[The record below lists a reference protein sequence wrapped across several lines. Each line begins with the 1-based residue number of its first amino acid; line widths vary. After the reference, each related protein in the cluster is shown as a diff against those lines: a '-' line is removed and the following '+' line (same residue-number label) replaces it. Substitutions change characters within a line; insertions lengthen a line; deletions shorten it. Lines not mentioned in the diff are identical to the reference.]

1 MKGAWLH
8 RPAAP
13 HLRRVTLSTAPC
25 SNVYAGDRVG
35 GRLQELSRLFRFVGG
50 LGVPDFV
57 SLTLDDGSQV
67 LFQSAESDLVSMH
80 SGAADVVSADAAT
93 GRLEEIAKASQQMC
107 ASLRS
112 QMAPDEVQLQIGVS
126 MSAELG
132 WFFAKTTAE
141 GTLTV
146 TLTWKGPATQ

>member
-1 MKGAWLH
+1 ML
-8 RPAAP
+8 RAAP
-13 HLRRVTLSTAPC
+13 WLNAYTWSRRGWETRGVVLFVPFC
-25 SNVYAGDRVG
+25 G
-35 GRLQELSRLFRFVGG
+35 GE

-67 LFQSAESDLVSMH
+67 LFQSAESDLISMH
-80 SGAADVVSADAAT
+80 SGAADVVSADAAA
-93 GRLEEIAKASQQMC
+93 GRLEEIAKGAQQMC

-112 QMAPDEVQLQIGVS
+112 QMAPDEVQLQIGVGL
-126 MSAELG
+126 SAELG

-146 TLTWKGPATQ
+146 TLTWKGPSTQ